1 MTLKFSDRPVLH
13 YGRQPSPDSD
23 WRERFSQ
30 NAQPTATAPERG
42 GRLVWVFEPSS
53 AGYLAVHYRGNW
65 QMLRE
70 ARDNRTGTTRLEMT
84 GEAICNPV
92 AWASS

>member
-1 MTLKFSDRPVLH
+1 VTGPFCTTV
-13 YGRQPSPDSD
+13 DS
-23 WRERFSQ
+23 RRRIRTGEKGFSQ